1 MEKMLMHPQGNLICP
16 QNNILYW
23 LNFAYFKIW
32 GNQSFSAD
40 FIVDFQTYQWKCKKH
55 LNLILMFYKI
65 ILHFLVVNNFIVFRR
80 CWETCY
86 PFLFFISLTFLFQRD
101 TGSYIHSCV
110 YTLYSNFFDTLWWNL
125 RKINNADRHYL
136 CLII

>member
-40 FIVDFQTYQWKCKKH
+40 FIVDFQTYQWKCKK
-55 LNLILMFYKI
+55 
-65 ILHFLVVNNFIVFRR
+65 
-80 CWETCY
+80 
-86 PFLFFISLTFLFQRD
+86 TFKFN
-101 TGSYIHSCV
+101 SYV
-110 YTLYSNFFDTLWWNL
+110 L
-125 RKINNADRHYL
+125 
-136 CLII
+136 